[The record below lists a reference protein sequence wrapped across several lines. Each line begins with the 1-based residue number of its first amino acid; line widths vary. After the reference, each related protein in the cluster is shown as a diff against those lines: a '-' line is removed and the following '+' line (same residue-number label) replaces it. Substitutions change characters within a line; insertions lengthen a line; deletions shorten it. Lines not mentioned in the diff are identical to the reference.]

1 MISPLIFGY
10 NLFLSSEG
18 DYVIIV
24 IKVMKNITS
33 NSFGRDL
40 LEDSN
45 DFTISILPVFKVHVR
60 VMRLLSTSIFAAF
73 RRLLLLEL
81 PHNTHNPCSSTARS
95 TLLAP
100 PHW

>member
-1 MISPLIFGY
+1 
-10 NLFLSSEG
+10 
-18 DYVIIV
+18 
-24 IKVMKNITS
+24 MKNITS

-40 LEDSN
+40 LEASN
-45 DFTISILPVFKVHVR
+45 DFTISILPVFKAHVR

-73 RRLLLLEL
+73 RRPFLL

-95 TLLAP
+95 TLLHP

>member
-1 MISPLIFGY
+1 
-10 NLFLSSEG
+10 
-18 DYVIIV
+18 
-24 IKVMKNITS
+24 MKNITS

-40 LEDSN
+40 LKTSN

-73 RRLLLLEL
+73 RRPLLLEL

-95 TLLAP
+95 IPEYP

>member
-1 MISPLIFGY
+1 MR
-10 NLFLSSEG
+10 
-18 DYVIIV
+18 
-24 IKVMKNITS
+24 NITS
-33 NSFGRDL
+33 NNFGRDL
-40 LEDSN
+40 LKASN
-45 DFTISILPVFKVHVR
+45 DFTISVSPVFKVHIR

-73 RRLLLLEL
+73 RRPLLLEL